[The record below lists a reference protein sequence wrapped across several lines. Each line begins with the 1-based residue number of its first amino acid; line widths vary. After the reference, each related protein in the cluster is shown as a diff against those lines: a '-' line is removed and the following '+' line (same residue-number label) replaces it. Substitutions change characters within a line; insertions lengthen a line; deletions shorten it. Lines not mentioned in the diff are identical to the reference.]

1 MLEKEDTDSDH
12 EWKIEVGESYCQEEE
27 LKEGKNYQL
36 NKMTRLVS
44 LKRSGEFSKVF
55 KEKKLNTNYFTIYFS
70 KQSENNKKKSLN
82 ISFVM
87 KKKIGNAIKR
97 NRIKRKLKAAVIKCQ
112 KNINFDYTYVV
123 LGKTNAYKEKFISIS
138 EEMSNSF
145 KKINKK

>member
-1 MLEKEDTDSDH
+1 
-12 EWKIEVGESYCQEEE
+12 
-27 LKEGKNYQL
+27 
-36 NKMTRLVS
+36 
-44 LKRSGEFSKVF
+44 
-55 KEKKLNTNYFTIYFS
+55 
-70 KQSENNKKKSLN
+70 
-82 ISFVM
+82 M
-87 KKKIGNAIKR
+87 KKKIGNAVKR

>member
-1 MLEKEDTDSDH
+1 
-12 EWKIEVGESYCQEEE
+12 
-27 LKEGKNYQL
+27 
-36 NKMTRLVS
+36 MTRLVS

-70 KQSENNKKKSLN
+70 KQSENNNKKSFN

-123 LGKTNAYKEKFISIS
+123 LGKTDAYKEKFISIS